1 MDFAPTTTVVPASA
15 AAAVPPEKCNLCRQ
29 APVTSYGYKT
39 CSPCRDKQR
48 EQKKKYTERKREAK
62 IAAKMALLKPGM
74 KANIPAAPP
83 AESSSS
89 GKLKKRKAV
98 DDGENA
104 ADVFERMRKRFK
116 KMEAFAKTDVA
127 SKKISA
133 DQTDPVFEKF
143 IAATHLH
150 KDLKRRYLDNST
162 SLRFYGTYAII
173 AFPDIDNKKRARQ
186 VASDLRDNTSLHFDL
201 DDRKS
206 HRSSDTANTYTVSYK
221 CTCHSASAL
230 KRSASD
236 LSVWFASKNATPS
249 EEKPK
254 SECRGRIQISAEDD
268 KSHRLGWLGQRVKVT
283 VTHPKKA

>member
-1 MDFAPTTTVVPASA
+1 MI
-15 AAAVPPEKCNLCRQ
+15 L
-29 APVTSYGYKT
+29 TSGRATGTRRALTARVATK
-39 CSPCRDKQR
+39 R
-48 EQKKKYTERKREAK
+48 EQQKKYTERKREAE
-62 IAAKMALLKPGM
+62 IAARMALLKPGM

-127 SKKISA
+127 SKK
-133 DQTDPVFEKF
+133 
-143 IAATHLH
+143 H
-150 KDLKRRYLDNST
+150 
-162 SLRFYGTYAII
+162 
-173 AFPDIDNKKRARQ
+173 ARQ

-254 SECRGRIQISAEDD
+254 SVPRPNSD
-268 KSHRLGWLGQRVKVT
+268 
-283 VTHPKKA
+283 